1 VSKRKF
7 SLLRR
12 RAEFNNHYTVLDI
25 GTEFV
30 KVLIIKRE
38 DDEDIVIGDVGAHKV
53 WRSRLYPAHAPNTGI
68 VANGFA
74 PMGIAVPGAIAAKLV
89 RPERK
94 VVAFS
99 GDGGF
104 LMNVQELETA
114 KRLGLAIVFVVLVD
128 GRFGVIE
135 ANQQRRFKRTG
146 GIEFTNPDFTQLA
159 RAFGI
164 RGETVASADELLPA
178 LKRALAA
185 DGPAIVAVPIYPRE
199 NAKLGSSL

>member
-1 VSKRKF
+1 
-7 SLLRR
+7 
-12 RAEFNNHYTVLDI
+12 
-25 GTEFV
+25 
-30 KVLIIKRE
+30 
-38 DDEDIVIGDVGAHKV
+38 
-53 WRSRLYPAHAPNTGI
+53 
-68 VANGFA
+68 
-74 PMGIAVPGAIAAKLV
+74 MGIALPGAIAAKLV

-135 ANQQRRFKRTG
+135 ANQQRRFRRTG
-146 GIEFTNPDFTQLA
+146 GIEFTNPDFAQLA
-159 RAFGI
+159 QAFGI

-185 DGPAIVAVPIYPRE
+185 DGPAIVAVPIDPRE
-199 NAKLGSSL
+199 NAKLGSGL